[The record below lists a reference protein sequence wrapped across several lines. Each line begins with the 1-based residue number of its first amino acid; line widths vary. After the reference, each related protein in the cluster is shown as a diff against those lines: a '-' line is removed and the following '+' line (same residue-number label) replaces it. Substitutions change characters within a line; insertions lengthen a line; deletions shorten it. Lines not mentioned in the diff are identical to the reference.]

1 MIDDDSGGVLAAQLT
16 FLIEAT
22 GAADLFEIGNTYFV
36 YPEGASPVQLKSSGA
51 AVIDG
56 QLGAWQPIAVE
67 QVGAGYQVA
76 WKAPGGSNV
85 WIWNVDSGG
94 NYVSNALFA
103 HGGQWALQ
111 SAETSFGQDLSGDGF
126 VGPITTAIEGSGQ
139 TRLYDVADA
148 YFMYPGSD
156 SPVALKVGGSMLAE
170 GQLGGWQ
177 PIGAEQAGSGYQVAW
192 KLGANVWIWNV
203 DSGGNYVSN
212 ALFAHGGQWAL
223 QSAETSFGQDLS
235 GDGFVG
241 PITTAIEGS
250 GQTRLY
256 DVADAYFMYPS
267 IGSPV
272 ALKVGGSMLAEG
284 QLGAWQVI
292 GAEQVGLGYQVA
304 WKLADNI
311 WIWNVDSGGNY
322 VSNVTFLHGSQWALQ
337 SMEPTFQQDLN
348 RDGVV
353 GLMTTAVETSGQTR
367 LYDVADAYF
376 IYPSSG
382 SPVSLKVGGSM
393 LAESQLGPWRA
404 IGAEQVGAGYQVALK
419 VFGGDLYTIW
429 TVDSTGNYL
438 SSGANLSGSNSA
450 LQSVEL
456 TFQQDLNGD
465 GSIGIPPDDFDIDFE
480 YNGNAAYRS
489 YFDAAAARWER
500 VIIGDLPG
508 FTVPGYGFV
517 DDLLIS
523 VSISSI
529 DGAGGILGSAAPVWY
544 RNSSLLPIQGN
555 VTFDSADVAR
565 MVADGSFSDV
575 VAHEIGHVLGIGTMW
590 EREGLSNG
598 FNAYFG
604 TAGIAAYRELGGTGA
619 FVPLETTGG
628 PGTAGGHWSDA
639 LFGNELM
646 TGFISGG
653 SNPLSILT
661 IGSLQDQGYTVN
673 YRAAEPYAIPRR
685 LEEA

>member
-1 MIDDDSGGVLAAQLT
+1 MIDDDSGGILAAQLT
-16 FLIEAT
+16 FLIEAA
-22 GAADLFEIGNTYFV
+22 GATDLFEIGNNYFL
-36 YPEGASPVQLKSSGA
+36 YPEGTSPVQLKSAGA

-56 QLGAWQPIAVE
+56 QLGAWQPIAAE

-76 WKAPGGSNV
+76 WKAAGGSNV

-94 NYVSNALFA
+94 NYVSNAVFA
-103 HGGQWALQ
+103 HGSQWALQ
-111 SAETSFGQDLSGDGF
+111 SAEPGFGQDLNGDGF
-126 VGPITTAIEGSGQ
+126 VGPVTTAIEASGS

-148 YFMYPGSD
+148 YFMYGGG
-156 SPVALKVGGSMLAE
+156 SPVALKVGGGMVAE
-170 GQLGGWQ
+170 GQFGGWQ
-177 PIGAEQAGSGYQVAW
+177 LIGAEQVGADYQVAW
-192 KLGANVWIWNV
+192 KLGSNVWIWNV

-212 ALFAHGGQWAL
+212 AVFAHSSQWAL
-223 QSAETSFGQDLS
+223 QSAETNFRQDLN

-241 PITTAIEGS
+241 PITTAIEASGS
-250 GQTRLY
+250 TRLY
-256 DVADAYFMYPS
+256 DVADAYFLYGS
-267 IGSPV
+267 GSPV
-272 ALKVGGSMLAEG
+272 SLKVGGSMLAEG

-353 GLMTTAVETSGQTR
+353 GLMTTAIETSGQTR

-393 LAESQLGPWRA
+393 VAESQLGPWRA
-404 IGAEQVGAGYQVALK
+404 IAAEQVGAGYQVALK

-429 TVDSTGNYL
+429 TVDSSGNYL
-438 SSGANLSGSNSA
+438 SSGANLSGSNST
-450 LQSVEL
+450 LQSAEL

-465 GSIGIPPDDFDIDFE
+465 GSIGIPPDDFDIDFQFS
-480 YNGNAAYRS
+480 GDGAYRS
-489 YFDAAAARWER
+489 YFEAAAARWER

-508 FTVPGYGFV
+508 FVVPGYGFV

-544 RNSSLLPIQGN
+544 RNSSLLPI
-555 VTFDSADVAR
+555 
-565 MVADGSFSDV
+565 
-575 VAHEIGHVLGIGTMW
+575 
-590 EREGLSNG
+590 
-598 FNAYFG
+598 
-604 TAGIAAYRELGGTGA
+604 
-619 FVPLETTGG
+619 
-628 PGTAGGHWSDA
+628 
-639 LFGNELM
+639 
-646 TGFISGG
+646 
-653 SNPLSILT
+653 
-661 IGSLQDQGYTVN
+661 
-673 YRAAEPYAIPRR
+673 
-685 LEEA
+685 